1 MLVALWLESCLPI
14 SLVSTAFIHELGTP
28 YTISI
33 LLILLWYEIW
43 TSTSIFGPLHDRV
56 LFFIVSMTLGM
67 VIFVITRLSLR
78 CCEGA
83 HPIY

>member
-1 MLVALWLESCLPI
+1 
-14 SLVSTAFIHELGTP
+14 
-28 YTISI
+28 
-33 LLILLWYEIW
+33 
-43 TSTSIFGPLHDRV
+43 
-56 LFFIVSMTLGM
+56 MTLGM